1 MYYLSIYIVC
11 IWGPGGVGSILP
23 GYPPSTPQAPLKHT
37 SSTPQAH
44 SKHTPSTPHP
54 IYPPLELILE
64 LLVAIFA
71 ALVSIFK
78 TVLFNLC
85 FS

>member
-1 MYYLSIYIVC
+1 ME
-11 IWGPGGVGSILP
+11 PGGVGSILP

-37 SSTPQAH
+37 SSTLQAH
-44 SKHTPSTPHP
+44 SKHPSPHL
-54 IYPPLELILE
+54 PPPPELILE

-78 TVLFNLC
+78 TILFNL
-85 FS
+85 